1 MRFSAFFRVF
11 PRPKK
16 RHKRSQNNLFCLHR
30 SQNSRLCFKPPLT
43 PLLLRF
49 PFRVFRVFRGEPWF
63 PVENTVMEQA
73 HAQLARAKA
82 QATVSGPRNPRSRH
96 SAFFCVLQR
105 PKERHTH
112 ALKTTC
118 SASTV
123 HNTPAS
129 AFSLPRNR
137 QNYDFFSVC
146 SVSSVLSHGFRLKTP
161 LWNKRMRDLPGL
173 KPRLRFLAR
182 AIRGHVIPRSS
193 AFFSGQKKG
202 STRNPVHNC
211 RLHCQRC

>member
-1 MRFSAFFRVF
+1 MTPPLLRFLFRVF
-11 PRPKK
+11 
-16 RHKRSQNNLFCLHR
+16 C
-30 SQNSRLCFKPPLT
+30 
-43 PLLLRF
+43 
-49 PFRVFRVFRGEPWF
+49 VFRVERWF
-63 PVENTVMEQA
+63 PVANTVIEQS

-96 SAFFCVLQR
+96 SAFYCVLQR

-123 HNTPAS
+123 HNTPGS

-137 QNYDFFSVC
+137 HTYDFFSVC
-146 SVSSVLSHGFRLKTP
+146 SVSFVLSHGFRLKIP
-161 LWNKRMRDLPGL
+161 LWNKRTRNLPGL

-193 AFFSGQKKG
+193 TFFRGQKKG

-211 RLHCQRC
+211 RLPCQRC